1 MAACNGATGFKA
13 SETLLGIET
22 LYLDINLREVDW
34 FKASE
39 TLLGIETDL
48 VEMLDYIEIRFKA
61 SETLLG
67 IETYL
72 YHLSCRTIED
82 SKPLK
87 PF

>member
-1 MAACNGATGFKA
+1 MMLIKLSNEARGFKA

-22 LYLDINLREVDW
+22 LAKSKSKLASLG

-39 TLLGIETDL
+39 TLLGIETRG
-48 VEMLDYIEIRFKA
+48 DYKPSLTSFNA
-61 SETLLG
+61 
-67 IETYL
+67 
-72 YHLSCRTIED
+72 

>member
-1 MAACNGATGFKA
+1 MGFKA

-22 LYLDINLREVDW
+22 ENRMEDAKYFIGFKASETLLGIETAFALAKRKRKEG

-39 TLLGIETDL
+39 TLLGIETDRSAR
-48 VEMLDYIEIRFKA
+48 VFPEVI
-61 SETLLG
+61 
-67 IETYL
+67 
-72 YHLSCRTIED
+72 D